1 MAEERVHR
9 RLAAIL
15 AADVVGYSRLI
26 EADEEGTRRRMRAL
40 QDELIAPRVAADGG
54 RIVKTTGDGILVEFA
69 SAVDALRNALAV
81 QSAMAERNQALPE
94 ERRLVFRIG
103 INLGDVIVEDD
114 DIHGEGVNVAARL
127 EALCEPGAVYISSA
141 VHDQVAGKLAAAF
154 DDLGEHRVKNISKPV
169 RAFRARP
176 QSAEPAPAET
186 PRSASIPVRDRPSI
200 AVLPFDNMS
209 PDADQEFFVDGLV
222 EDIITTLS
230 KLSGL
235 MVIARNSCFAYK
247 GRSVDIRTVA
257 AELGVRYVLEGSVRK
272 AGNRIRITA
281 QLIDAGSGAHLWG
294 ERYDRSLDDVFAVQD
309 EMTLILATEMQV
321 KLTEGDQARLR
332 YATTENVAAWS
343 KWVEGLSYFRNAI
356 TKDNCTRARDC
367 WERAL
372 ALDPT
377 SASLHGMLAF
387 IRYVDA
393 RFDWWDDRETA
404 LAKGFESAQ
413 EALRL
418 DPENGDAH
426 MSISLLHLVR
436 GQFDE
441 AVSHARRSVE
451 LAPGSADA
459 ATFACFVL
467 ASSGFP
473 GEAVPQIEKAMTLS
487 PNYPANYLG
496 HMGNAYRLSGR
507 FEEAITAFQAF
518 DARNP
523 GFGLTDLT
531 IAYHQ
536 TDRADLAR
544 ETAEKLLA
552 ARPEFTIEKWV
563 QTQFRSDTAQLDLDI
578 AALRAAGL
586 PMA

>member
-1 MAEERVHR
+1 ME
-9 RLAAIL
+9 
-15 AADVVGYSRLI
+15 S
-26 EADEEGTRRRMRAL
+26 DEEGTRRRMRAL
-40 QDELIAPRVAADGG
+40 QDELIDPRVAADGG
-54 RIVKTTGDGILVEFA
+54 RIVKTTGDGILIEFP

-81 QSAMAERNQALPE
+81 QSAMAERNAALKE
-94 ERRLVFRIG
+94 GQRLVFRVG
-103 INLGDVIVEDD
+103 INLGDVIVEGE
-114 DIHGEGVNVAARL
+114 DIHGQGVNVAARL
-127 EALCEPGAVYISSA
+127 ETLCEPGEVYISAA
-141 VHDQVAGKLAAAF
+141 VHDQVVGKLAAAF

-169 RAFRARP
+169 KAYRARP
-176 QSAEPAPAET
+176 QSAAPAARAEMLRPT
-186 PRSASIPVRDRPSI
+186 LIPASDRPSI

-235 MVIARNSCFAYK
+235 LVIARNSSFAYK
-247 GRSVDIRTVA
+247 GRSVDVRTVA
-257 AELGVRYVLEGSVRK
+257 DELGVRYMLEGSVRK
-272 AGNRIRITA
+272 SGSRIRITA
-281 QLIDAGSGAHLWG
+281 QLVDAELGAHLWA

-343 KWVEGLSYFRNAI
+343 KWVEGLSHYRAAI
-356 TKDNCTRARDC
+356 TKDNFTRARDC

-387 IRYVDA
+387 VHYCDA
-393 RFDWWDDRETA
+393 RFNWWNDRETA
-404 LAKGFESAQ
+404 LAKGFECAEQ
-413 EALRL
+413 ALQL

-441 AVSHARRSVE
+441 AVSHARHSIE

-467 ASSGFP
+467 ASAGFP
-473 GEAVPQIEKAMTLS
+473 QEAVPQIEKAMTLS

-496 HMGNAYRLSGR
+496 HLGNAYRLSGR
-507 FEEAITAFQAF
+507 FDEAITAFQEF
-518 DARNP
+518 DLRNP
-523 GFGLTDLT
+523 GFGLTDLA

-536 TDRADLAR
+536 TDRSDLAQ

-552 ARPEFTIEKWV
+552 ARPNFTIEKWA
-563 QTQFRSDTAQLDLDI
+563 QTQFRSDEVQLNADI
-578 AALRAAGL
+578 VALRAAGL
-586 PMA
+586 PE